1 MDTFSLLSTHLK
13 KLTWFPTED
22 GIPTGSCYCVYIC
35 KYLNYMCCHNENPYT
50 TLPFHME
57 WENVLAVDFLDF
69 LYVLV
74 PGGNRLVSM
83 EEESNHVFGFPSNG
97 CKDLS

>member
-1 MDTFSLLSTHLK
+1 MDTFNLLSTHLNI
-13 KLTWFPTED
+13 LQGGLTED
-22 GIPTGSCYCVYIC
+22 SIAVTSGYRIYIC
-35 KYLNYMCCHNENPYT
+35 KHFNHMCCHNENPYT

-69 LYVLV
+69 LYILI
-74 PGGNRLVSM
+74 PGSNRLVGM